1 MLRNILGAVIGSR
14 MARRGGGGSVKGAI
28 LGATA
33 QRVVTR
39 MGPFGWV
46 MLGVIGLWRLV
57 SGRKR
62 GPRYR

>member
-1 MLRNILGAVIGSR
+1 MLRSILGAVIGSS

-39 MGPFGWV
+39 MGPFGWA